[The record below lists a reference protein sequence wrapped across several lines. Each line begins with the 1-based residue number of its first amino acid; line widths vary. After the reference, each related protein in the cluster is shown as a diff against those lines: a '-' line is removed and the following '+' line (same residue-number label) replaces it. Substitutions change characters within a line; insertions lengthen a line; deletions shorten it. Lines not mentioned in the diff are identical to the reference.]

1 MKNHQLINQDSK
13 DFEYYTDPGYTCLAR
28 SLLNGIELDPASS
41 TAANRFVRAERIY
54 AIDDDGLSKPWNC
67 RSLWMNHPF
76 SRGEAP
82 CPKDRKQCKKKV
94 CKDRGYHID
103 TRIPSNKEWIDKLV
117 QSFKTGAIRGEALNI
132 TYAATSEAWF
142 RPLQQY
148 PQLYIV
154 PRCNYFLPN
163 GKIKKGVT
171 KGSVIT
177 FLTREKSRVHDFQS
191 IFGNYGE
198 VHVPYSFIDFWPG

>member
-1 MKNHQLINQDSK
+1 MQAHQLINQDSRNY
-13 DFEYYTDPGYTCLAR
+13 EYYTDPAYTNLAR
-28 SLLNGIELDPASS
+28 QLLGGIELDPASS
-41 TAANRFVRAERIY
+41 PAANRHVKADRIFT
-54 AIDDDGLSKPWNC
+54 IDDDGLSQPWTC
-67 RSLWMNHPF
+67 KTLWINHPF
-76 SRGEAP
+76 SRGEAR
-82 CPKDRKQCKKKV
+82 CTTDRSKCNKKV

-103 TRIPSNKEWIDKLV
+103 ERIPSNKEWIDKLV
-117 QSFKTGAIRGEALNI
+117 NSFKTGAIRGEALSI
-132 TYAATSEAWF
+132 TYAATSETWF

-148 PQLYIV
+148 PQVYLV

-177 FLTREKSRVHDFQS
+177 FLTRERDRIHDFQS

-198 VHVPYSFIDFWPG
+198 VHVPYRFIDFSRN